1 MNSAALTLDIVHDLY
16 RQCIVLLVVNALL
29 SGLAIL
35 LAWRSAQWKAEVD
48 ALEEEMR
55 RRGGGVRFSEEPTS
69 SSPLPT
75 VLPPPVPRPAD
86 MRRIPATKFPKK

>member
-55 RRGGGVRFSEEPTS
+55 RRSGGVRFSEEPTP